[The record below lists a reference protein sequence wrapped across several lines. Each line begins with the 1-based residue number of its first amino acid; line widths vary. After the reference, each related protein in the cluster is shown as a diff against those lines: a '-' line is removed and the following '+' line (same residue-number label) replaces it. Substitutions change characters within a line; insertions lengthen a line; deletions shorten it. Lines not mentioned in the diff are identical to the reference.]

1 MFARL
6 RPELVA
12 DLCLE
17 LNTFKSETSIFSAR
31 EWETVDRYHAY
42 QWWHT
47 FGDSL
52 PALQSVAID
61 VLSKPASASACEF
74 NWSQVALHER
84 KGRSLHTPQTNRVV
98 NIAASYQ
105 LEKSVSKRVPNA
117 LLPTLDAAIAAI
129 VDEAEDE
136 APLAVSV
143 NLLESV
149 RDGELDSD
157 SVGSD
162 SGSDSEDSDQL
173 IAAQRVLYSDW
184 KERDQLLQK

>member
-1 MFARL
+1 
-6 RPELVA
+6 
-12 DLCLE
+12 
-17 LNTFKSETSIFSAR
+17 
-31 EWETVDRYHAY
+31 
-42 QWWHT
+42 
-47 FGDSL
+47 
-52 PALQSVAID
+52 
-61 VLSKPASASACEF
+61 
-74 NWSQVALHER
+74 
-84 KGRSLHTPQTNRVV
+84 V

>member
-1 MFARL
+1 MVRKSHRRQGGHRSRRRTDADPRS
-6 RPELVA
+6 LV
-12 DLCLE
+12 
-17 LNTFKSETSIFSAR
+17 R
-31 EWETVDRYHAY
+31 ENAP
-42 QWWHT
+42 HT
-47 FGDSL
+47 RHRSN
-52 PALQSVAID
+52 
-61 VLSKPASASACEF
+61 K
-74 NWSQVALHER
+74 R
-84 KGRSLHTPQTNRVV
+84 RSLHTPQTNRVV